1 MTLAISIIV
10 FLLVT
15 AGIILFGYR
24 RYVVAGRLYAK
35 LGPRPDERPPAKN
48 AANPHFYSVV
58 QVAESLGC
66 KVPPSAATAS
76 QLQLNLLAAG
86 HRDQNA
92 VAVLYGFKLMTMTV
106 LPLAL
111 FLIGVHSAQSPIM
124 RLMMISLG
132 ILGGFRLPDFFLAR
146 RVTKR
151 KKHLRKSLPDALD
164 LIIVCAEAGLTIDR
178 AFRSVTQQL
187 AIVHPELSDEF
198 DVVTAEISAGLRRKE
213 AIENLGL
220 RTQEPEI
227 RKFTGVITQADRFGT
242 SLGDALRA
250 HADYLRIRRRQE
262 ADERAS
268 KVGVKM
274 IFPIFF
280 FIMPCMLLVTLGPA
294 VIVIMKQLV
303 PAFEGGR

>member
-1 MTLAISIIV
+1 MTLAISFIV

-24 RYVVAGRLYAK
+24 RYVVPGCFYAK
-35 LGPRPDERPPAKN
+35 LGPRPDGRPPART
-48 AANPHFYSVV
+48 AANPHIYSVV
-58 QVAESLGC
+58 QIAESIGS

-76 QLQLNLLAAG
+76 QLQLKLLAAG
-86 HRDQNA
+86 YRDQNA
-92 VAVLYGFKLMTMTV
+92 VAVLYGLKLIMMTV

-111 FLIGVHSAQSPIM
+111 FLVGVHSALSPVM
-124 RLMMISLG
+124 RLMMIS
-132 ILGGFRLPDFFLAR
+132 ISIPGGFRLPDFFLAR
-146 RVTKR
+146 QVTKR
-151 KKHLRKSLPDALD
+151 KKHLRKSLADALD

-198 DVVTAEISAGLRRKE
+198 GVVTAEISAGLRRKE
-213 AIENLGL
+213 ALDNLAL
-220 RTQEPEI
+220 RTGDAEI

-242 SLGDALRA
+242 SLGDALRT
-250 HADYLRIRRRQE
+250 HADYLRVRRRQE

-303 PAFEGGR
+303 PAFQGGG